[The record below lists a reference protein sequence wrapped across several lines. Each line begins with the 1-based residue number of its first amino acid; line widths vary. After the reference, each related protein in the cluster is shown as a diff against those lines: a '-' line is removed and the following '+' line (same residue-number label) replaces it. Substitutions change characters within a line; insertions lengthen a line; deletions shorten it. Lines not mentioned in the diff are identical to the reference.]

1 MAIPCEIEVAMI
13 TIDRTAILEIKATI
27 TLPF

>member
-13 TIDRTAILEIKATI
+13 TVDGTAILEIKATM

>member
-1 MAIPCEIEVAMI
+1 MAIPCEIEAVMI
-13 TIDRTAILEIKATI
+13 TIDGTAILEIKATI